1 LKSLGISGPETLW
14 VAIVLI
20 FELRRAGEEG
30 QDLLGFR
37 LGDFAYDAPAAKK
50 KKKGKRGRGTG
61 PHCLLLWGRL

>member
-50 KKKGKRGRGTG
+50 KKK
-61 PHCLLLWGRL
+61 